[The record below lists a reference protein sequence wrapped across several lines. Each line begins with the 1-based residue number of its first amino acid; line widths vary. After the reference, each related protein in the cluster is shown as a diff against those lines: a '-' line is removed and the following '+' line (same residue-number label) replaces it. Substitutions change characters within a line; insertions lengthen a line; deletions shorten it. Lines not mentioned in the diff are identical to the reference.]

1 MKFKKI
7 KYRFL
12 TENLSF
18 SSSFTNDTNVLFIT
32 CNGLNNAKK
41 YLTNGKEHKI
51 LGVIHLFQIENWSKV
66 KSNSNR
72 FRKSI
77 YC

>member
-12 TENLSF
+12 TENLSC

-32 CNGLNNAKK
+32 CNGLNDAKK
-41 YLTNGKEHKI
+41 YLINGKEHKI
-51 LGVIHLFQIENWSKV
+51 LGVIRLFQIENWSKV
-66 KSNSNR
+66 KGNSNR